1 MDEHPVK
8 MPRSVPTALV
18 AAFAVVLASQA
29 ELAFWLFRG
38 DASEHGPVLRATL
51 LLAGGTGLLALL
63 LGSFAPRFLAA
74 FVPLACALPVLAATA
89 MRLLGIGGTSGLAG
103 AIALGVAAA
112 AATAWLG
119 RLRAAPWALGA
130 TAAAALGLAAGWS
143 AFTAPERPSVPRPDL
158 PDIVLLVLDTT
169 RRDRLEVYGYDRPT
183 TPRLVGLA
191 ARAEVYEDAW
201 SVAPWT
207 PPSHA
212 SMLTGL
218 LPAEHGVD
226 GQGTSPP
233 LPEALE
239 TLPEVLAAA
248 GYRTAGF
255 PANAI
260 LTAPGWSAAFQE
272 YRGANFAGK
281 HSLIPWLNRF
291 ERGRTELERDDR
303 RTVHLFERTRSW
315 WLDHSDGPRFVFLNL
330 MDAHRKYHP
339 TDEDFARFL
348 PGVDRAEAE
357 RIDAEFWERFDAKRY
372 QHDFS
377 EHELDV
383 LNRLYDAEIAG
394 MDREIG
400 RFTDWLEARGDL
412 DDTILVITSDH
423 GERLGERGVIGH
435 KLSQDPYLLCVP
447 LIVRWPAKLPAARI
461 ERRVQLDGLP
471 GYVLHLAG
479 VEAPP
484 VMARNSLD
492 QQDRELAVAQLRHPK
507 GVMEDL
513 AKHIADLDPS
523 PYDGDWFFVADRQGF
538 CLELPVRETP
548 EPGRLTDTVNDPDFT
563 RDVSA
568 EHPERAARLRA
579 AAEALP
585 RFGAPLEVE
594 QTPEMIENL
603 RALGYIR

>member
-1 MDEHPVK
+1 M
-8 MPRSVPTALV
+8 RIARAVPAALV
-18 AAFAVVLASQA
+18 AAFAVLLVSQG
-29 ELAFWLFRG
+29 ELAFWLTRG
-38 DASEHGPVLRATL
+38 DASEPGPIFRGAL
-51 LLAGGTGLLALL
+51 LLAGGAGLLALV
-63 LGSFAPRFLAA
+63 LGTFAPRFVAV
-74 FVPLACALPVLAATA
+74 FVPMACALPVFASTA
-89 MRLLGIGGTSGLAG
+89 MRLLGIGGTSGIAG
-103 AIALGVAAA
+103 AVVLGVVAAGA
-112 AATAWLG
+112 VAWVG
-119 RLRAAPWALGA
+119 RLRPAPAALGA
-130 TAAAALGLAAGWS
+130 AALASLALVGGKDA
-143 AFTAPERPSVPRPDL
+143 APDLPPVTRPDL
-158 PDIVLLVLDTT
+158 PDVVLLVLDTT

-183 TPRLVGLA
+183 SPQLVELA

-260 LTAPGWSAAFQE
+260 LTAPGWSAPFQE
-272 YRGANFAGK
+272 FRGANFAGK
-281 HSLIPWLNRF
+281 HSLIPWLNRID
-291 ERGRTELERDDR
+291 RGWTEAERDDR
-303 RTVHLFERTRSW
+303 RTVHLFERTRTW
-315 WLDHSDGPRFVFLNL
+315 WVAHDDRPRFVFLNL

-348 PGVDRAEAE
+348 PGVDRVEAE

-412 DDTILVITSDH
+412 EDTILVITSDH

-435 KLSQDPYLLCVP
+435 KLSQDPYLLRVP

-461 ERRVQLDGLP
+461 VRRVQLDGLP

-484 VMARNSLD
+484 VMARNSLH
-492 QQDRELAVAQLRHPK
+492 QQDRELVVAQLRHPK

-523 PYDGDWFFVADRQGF
+523 PYDGDWFFVADREGF
-538 CLELPVRETP
+538 SLELPVREAP
-548 EPGRLTDTVNDPDFT
+548 EPGRLTDTVRDPNFT

-579 AAEALP
+579 AANALP
-585 RFGAPLEVE
+585 RFGAAIDVE
-594 QTPEMIENL
+594 PTPEMLENL

>member
-1 MDEHPVK
+1 VDERPL
-8 MPRSVPTALV
+8 RLGRALLAGLV
-18 AAFAVVLASQA
+18 AGLAVVLVSQG

-38 DASEHGPVLRATL
+38 DASEPEPVLRATL
-51 LLAGGTGLLALL
+51 VLAGAAGLVALL
-63 LGSFAPRFLAA
+63 LGTFAPRFVAT
-74 FVPLACALPVLAATA
+74 FVPLAGALSWLAATP
-89 MRLLGIGGTSGLAG
+89 MRLLGVGGTSGVAG
-103 AIALGVAAA
+103 AVVLGVTAAAGLAWVGRLRFAPAVLGAAA
-112 AATAWLG
+112 AAAMIAG
-119 RLRAAPWALGA
+119 ANAGADSRAKPA
-130 TAAAALGLAAGWS
+130 T
-143 AFTAPERPSVPRPDL
+143 PMREDL
-158 PDIVLLVLDTT
+158 PDVVLLVLDTT
-169 RRDRLEVYGYDRPT
+169 RRDRLEVYGYERPT
-183 TPRLVGLA
+183 SPRLVELA

-260 LTAPGWSAAFQE
+260 LTAPGWAAPFQE
-272 YRGANFAGK
+272 YRGANYGGK
-281 HSLIPWLNRF
+281 HSLVPWLNRF

-303 RTVHLFERTRSW
+303 RTIHLFGRTRNW
-315 WLDHSDGPRFVFLNL
+315 WVEHDDGPRFVFLNL

-372 QHDFS
+372 QHDFN

-400 RFTDWLEARGDL
+400 RFTDWLAERGDL
-412 DDTILVITSDH
+412 DRTIVVVTADH

-435 KLSQDPYLLCVP
+435 KLSQDPWLLRVP
-447 LIVRWPAKLPAARI
+447 LIVRWPEKLAPARI
-461 ERRVQLDGLP
+461 GRRVQLDGLP

-479 VEAPP
+479 LEAPP
-484 VMARNSLD
+484 VMARNALHL
-492 QQDRELAVAQLRHPK
+492 QDRELAVAQLRHPK

-513 AKHIADLDPS
+513 AKHIQGLDPS
-523 PYDGDWFFVADRQGF
+523 PYDGDWFFVADRQGY
-538 CLELPVRETP
+538 CLELPVREP
-548 EPGRLTDTVNDPDFT
+548 SAPGRLTDSVRDPDFT
-563 RDVSA
+563 RDVTA
-568 EHPERAARLRA
+568 EHPERAAKLRA

-585 RFGAPLEVE
+585 RFGAPLDVE
-594 QTPEMIENL
+594 LTPEMVENL
-603 RALGYIR
+603 RALGYLR